1 MVTGIGM
8 ISPVGNTID
17 DSWDNLINGNS
28 GIDIIQSFDPSEL
41 ETKIAGEIKNFDPI
55 ELIGKKEARRMDRF
69 SQLALVAGKE
79 ALNSAQLTIDESNEN
94 RVSVMITSG
103 IGGIITLSEQI
114 NVMRDKGASRISPFL
129 VPLMLPEMASGQV
142 SMQLGAKGP
151 NFAVN
156 QEIT

>member
-1 MVTGIGM
+1 MTREVVVTGIGM

-28 GIDIIQSFDPSEL
+28 GIDIIKSFDPSEL

-114 NVMRDKGASRISPFL
+114 NVMRDKGCLLYTSDAAD
-129 VPLMLPEMASGQV
+129 E
-142 SMQLGAKGP
+142 
-151 NFAVN
+151 
-156 QEIT
+156 